1 LVATTFSGLGSSKA
15 LAGSSHSKTA
25 VTRTIAERLDPVESV
40 FVFGDDLDAVNYE
53 MSFVPEARDAARLGA
68 ACQAVFS
75 DQPAFEA
82 AVHAADKAKAI
93 ADDLLDAAEPTVE
106 LCFDALSA
114 DEDAEAR
121 AAEGFATFHE
131 LAFDFADA
139 LK

>member
-40 FVFGDDLDAVNYE
+40 FVFGDDLDA
-53 MSFVPEARDAARLGA
+53 
-68 ACQAVFS
+68 
-75 DQPAFEA
+75 
-82 AVHAADKAKAI
+82 
-93 ADDLLDAAEPTVE
+93 AEPTVE